1 MLDAVARSACCPCPY
16 RAIEPA
22 AKHQVPTLIRSHGGQ
37 GSTRVIPDGA
47 DTADSRT
54 VQHMTNL
61 ETEPAPLPPP
71 TPAATPPHDHR
82 WARSDDRIVLGVA
95 AGLGRA
101 LAIDP
106 LLIRIAFVV
115 LGLFSGVG
123 VLVYIA
129 AFLLLADSPTSPPP
143 STVRRIAGI
152 VAALA
157 AMSWLFNGDA
167 DLPDTGWVVAIGLFG
182 AAVALWRGQAPA
194 ATRSAPPVVEAQ
206 ADTHA
211 DVQQD
216 STTTQWESLATNYP
230 KQPRPPRSP
239 LGLLTIGAATV
250 VGSLIWLLNENSQD
264 RGVWAFGW
272 ATVVLG
278 AGLLVGAFAGRARW
292 LIVPAIATAI
302 AALTASALSFA
313 GVGLDYPSG
322 DRSEFIGAG
331 STVADHY
338 RTGVGSFELIIAD
351 YPQDLSTEVEVG
363 IGNLTVVVPDDARVQ
378 VDARVGI
385 GAINALGSTSDGY
398 RRTLSL
404 DNNTEGVPTITLKL
418 RVGVGD
424 IQVRR
429 GSFFDGPT
437 ITLPIPPLPSMPDVP
452 ALQFFGDGTVL
463 YQDGSIS
470 FGDGWRIEADG
481 TYQIP
486 IVVQNPDG
494 SVQLENGAVVQADG
508 SVVSPG
514 GFVIDPPN
522 RGTTSIPTSP
532 TTILPE
538 VQP

>member
-1 MLDAVARSACCPCPY
+1 
-16 RAIEPA
+16 
-22 AKHQVPTLIRSHGGQ
+22 
-37 GSTRVIPDGA
+37 
-47 DTADSRT
+47 
-54 VQHMTNL
+54 MTNL

-129 AFLLLADSPTSPPP
+129 ALLLLADSPTSPPP
-143 STVRRIAGI
+143 SAVRRIAGI

-157 AMSWLFNGDA
+157 SMSWLIGGDA
-167 DLPDTGWVVAIGLFG
+167 DLPDTGWVVAIGLLG
-182 AAVALWRGQAPA
+182 AAVVLWRGQSPA
-194 ATRSAPPVVEAQ
+194 ETRSAPPVVEAQ
-206 ADTHA
+206 T
-211 DVQQD
+211 D
-216 STTTQWESLATNYP
+216 SHGGSAITQWETLATDYP
-230 KQPRPPRSP
+230 KQPRPPRSA
-239 LGLLTIGAATV
+239 LGLLTVGAAAA
-250 VGSLIWLLNENSQD
+250 VGALVWLVNEDSTN

-278 AGLLVGAFAGRARW
+278 AGLVVGAFAGRARW
-292 LIVPAIATAI
+292 LIFPAIATVI
-302 AALTASALSFA
+302 AAFTASALSFA
-313 GVGLDYPSG
+313 GVGFGSPSG

-331 STVADHY
+331 STVADSYHV
-338 RTGVGSFELIIAD
+338 GVGSFDLIIGD
-351 YPQDLSTEVEVG
+351 YPRDLSTEVEVG
-363 IGNLTVVVPDDARVQ
+363 VGNLNVVVPEGARVQ
-378 VDARVGI
+378 IDARIGL
-385 GAINALGSTSDGY
+385 GAIDAFGSSRDGY
-398 RRTLSL
+398 RRALTL
-404 DNNTEGVPTITLKL
+404 DDNTEGSPTIKLKL

-429 GSFFDGPT
+429 GSFFDGPS
-437 ITLPIPPLPSMPDVP
+437 INLPIPPLPSVPGVP
-452 ALQFFGDGTVL
+452 ALQLFGDGTAL
-463 YQDGSIS
+463 YEDGSIS

-508 SVVSPG
+508 IVVSPG
-514 GFVIDPPN
+514 GFVIHPPN
-522 RGTTSIPTSP
+522 SATTSVPPVPERIPTSP
-532 TTILPE
+532 TTIVTE